1 MEQKLA
7 VEDVLA
13 LAKEKAEEVDEAKV
27 YFTLRKMKLK
37 HLTSSTVEAVKYAV
51 ALTELGLPITAPLMT
66 ALLGKV
72 HESVLAQLH
81 NLGDRHILVLKRSDV
96 GRHYEWA
103 LSPVLH
109 QHYYGSAEEEVSNGV
124 EA

>member
-1 MEQKLA
+1 MEQELA

-13 LAKEKAEEVDEAKV
+13 LAREKAEEVDEAKV
-27 YFTLRKMKLK
+27 YFALRKMKLK

-66 ALLGKV
+66 ALLRKV
-72 HESVLAQLH
+72 HVSVLAQLH
-81 NLGDRHILVLKRSDV
+81 NLGDKHILVLKRSDV
-96 GRHYEWA
+96 GRRYEWV
-103 LSPVLH
+103 LSPVFH